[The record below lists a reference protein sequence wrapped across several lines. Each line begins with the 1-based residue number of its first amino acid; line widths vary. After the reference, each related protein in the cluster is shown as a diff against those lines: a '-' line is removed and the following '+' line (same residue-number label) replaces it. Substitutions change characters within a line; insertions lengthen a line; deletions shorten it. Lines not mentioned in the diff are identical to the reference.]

1 MAVVGWFF
9 VRNVLTP
16 MAYDDYS
23 YAFMWR
29 EEMIDDECM
38 ADRLVDLDRRVSS
51 LSDVLESQWAHYH
64 TWGGRTVAH
73 FCVQLFVL
81 MGKSAFDAVNAL
93 MFGLLIVLIARL
105 ASDAPLSSRRVL
117 WIVFGLWLAIP
128 DWILSTQWLTGACNY
143 LWTAVIQLLFLCLMK
158 QLSVRGDGE
167 KIGRPPSKPAA
178 RPSPCSV
185 SQTLNEVTVESGGEW
200 ATSEDGAP
208 ACPRGGSPS
217 PLNRNSMAERGDGEE
232 EGRPLVRGAA
242 RPSLSSTSAE
252 IFAPLKF
259 FERGKMLLMIPLGLM
274 AGWSNEASGAVA
286 ILLSAYFTAR
296 SDFSRRNL
304 IGLFSTMIGYALLM
318 TAPGNFNRLAL
329 THPGF
334 QLTPSLVLE
343 HFNDAWR
350 NVVGGES
357 FLFVPIVWLLLTR
370 RSLDPNIIAF
380 TVAALLVP
388 TAMLFS
394 PQFASYTCL
403 ASTVFL
409 LIASTAAL
417 DRIELGH
424 SMLIR
429 SIATILISIGVLSM
443 AMSLRAD
450 YLLYR
455 QSDAQF
461 DLIERH
467 RRDDCIELPSMLY
480 DETSIELLGG
490 RVMNAYN
497 GRHHTAGLA
506 DDPNDYY
513 TRAFAKYHGLNAVR
527 LSDDEVS
534 R

>member
-1 MAVVGWFF
+1 MLTLMAVVGWFF

-29 EEMIDDECM
+29 GNMIDDDCM

-51 LSDVLESQWAHYH
+51 LSDVIESQWAHYH

-81 MGKSAFDAVNAL
+81 MGKGAFDAVNAL

-105 ASDAPLSSRRVL
+105 ASGAPLSSRRVL
-117 WIVFGLWLAIP
+117 WIFFGLWLAIP

-143 LWTAVIQLLFLCLMK
+143 LWTAVIQLTFLKCLK
-158 QLSVRGDGE
+158 S
-167 KIGRPPSKPAA
+167 S
-178 RPSPCSV
+178 
-185 SQTLNEVTVESGGEW
+185 
-200 ATSEDGAP
+200 AP
-208 ACPRGGSPS
+208 AI
-217 PLNRNSMAERGDGEE
+217 L
-232 EGRPLVRGAA
+232 
-242 RPSLSSTSAE
+242 
-252 IFAPLKF
+252 
-259 FERGKMLLMIPLGLM
+259 IPLGFA
-274 AGWSNEASGAVA
+274 AGWSNEASGAVV

-296 SDFSRRNL
+296 SKFSRRNL
-304 IGLFSTMIGYALLM
+304 IGLSSAMIGYGLLM
-318 TAPGNFNRLAL
+318 SAPGNFNRLAL

-357 FLFVPIVWLLLTR
+357 FLFAPIVWLLITR
-370 RSLDPNIIAF
+370 RSLAPDVIAF
-380 TVAALLVP
+380 SIAALLVP

-409 LIASTAAL
+409 LIASTAAF
-417 DRIELGH
+417 DRIEFGH
-424 SMLIR
+424 STLIG
-429 SIATILISIGVLSM
+429 SIATLLIAIGVLSM

-450 YLLYR
+450 YILYR
-455 QSDAQF
+455 QLDAQF
-461 DLIERH
+461 DLIDRH
-467 RRDDCIELPSMLY
+467 RNDDCIELPSMVY
-480 DETSIELLGG
+480 DETSIELLSG

-527 LSDDEVS
+527 LSDDEVA